1 MSAKDIMVSNIEKL
15 LDRDER
21 LNIIA
26 MKSNNLNQHSKN
38 IHYIAASIK
47 KQERLKNMKMMM
59 MIAAGIAI
67 FLIIIFILV
76 Y

>member
-1 MSAKDIMVSNIEKL
+1 MVENIEKL

-38 IHYIAASIK
+38 INYMSAKIK
-47 KQERLKNMKMMM
+47 KQEKMKQMKTML
-59 MIAAGIAI
+59 MIGGAVVVKYK
-67 FLIIIFILV
+67 FIYSFNLF
-76 Y
+76 